1 MTDSDLS
8 RRKMLASTAV
18 AVGGTAVLAA
28 CGSSPTAGTATPTAG
43 SGTSAPAAGAT
54 SAPAGGAVLAKL
66 SDVPVGQAI
75 SSKDDDGK
83 PICIAQPTAGTAVAF
98 SAICTH
104 MGCTVAPA
112 GKQLNCPCHG
122 SQYDAFTGKVLAG
135 PAPKPLPAVDVHVAG
150 GNVVY
155 GKS

>member
-1 MTDSDLS
+1 MDLS
-8 RRKMLASTAV
+8 RRKMLTGTAM

-28 CGSSPTAGTATPTAG
+28 CGSGTPTSPATSG
-43 SGTSAPAAGAT
+43 SSGSTGSAPAGGA
-54 SAPAGGAVLAKL
+54 AGGAVLAKL

-75 SSKDDDGK
+75 SAKDNDGK
-83 PICIAQPTAGTAVAF
+83 PICIAQPTAGAAVAF
-98 SAICTH
+98 SAVCTH
-104 MGCTVAPA
+104 MGCTVEPA

-135 PAPKPLPAVDVHVAG
+135 PAPKPLPTVDVHVAG
-150 GNVVY
+150 GNVVN

>member
-1 MTDSDLS
+1 MDLS
-8 RRKMLASTAV
+8 RRKMITGTAM

-28 CGSSPTAGTATPTAG
+28 CGSGSPTATPTAG
-43 SGTSAPAAGAT
+43 DSHAPAGSSAPAAG
-54 SAPAGGAVLAKL
+54 SGGAVLAKL

-75 SSKDDDGK
+75 SAKNDGQ
-83 PICIAQPTAGTAVAF
+83 PICIAQPTAGAAVAF
-98 SAICTH
+98 SAVCTH
-104 MGCTVAPA
+104 MGCTVEPA

-150 GNVVY
+150 GNIVT